1 MAIQNPKSKIQN
13 SAPVR
18 LGVVGAGWFASRR
31 HLPDAQA
38 DSNVELVAL
47 CRRDADSRRTMAE
60 KFGIESRFAFE
71 DWREMLKGA
80 ELDAVLIATPNNLH
94 FEQAKAALEAGLHVL
109 LEKPMTIR
117 TEHARELVALADAN
131 GLKLSVAVNPPFWAH
146 CHAMRDAL
154 RDPDMGALE
163 SVSMYWTGSA
173 EYVFGKAPAPDN
185 LPGVVPP
192 TMYRS
197 DPEQNGGGYFADGGP
212 HLVSELLWVSGQKA
226 RRVTALMDAAPADMR
241 AVLSI
246 ELENGALATIASLG
260 DSKFP
265 GRRVRNTFGAS
276 NGLITVQDFAFE
288 TVVAIQ
294 GREPQHCREADLPPV
309 GTPVGNFA
317 QAILGHAELL
327 SPGWHGA
334 DVVAVTEA
342 AYRSALEGRTVT
354 LDY

>member
-1 MAIQNPKSKIQN
+1 M
-13 SAPVR
+13 VR
-18 LGVVGAGWFASRR
+18 LGVIGAGWFASRR
-31 HLPDAQA
+31 HMPDAQA
-38 DSNVELVAL
+38 DANVELVAL
-47 CRRDADSRRTMAE
+47 CRREAQARETMAAR
-60 KFGIESRFAFE
+60 FGIEPRFAFE
-71 DWREMLKGA
+71 DWRAMLEGA

-94 FEQAKAALEAGLHVL
+94 YEQAKAALNAGLHVL

-117 TEHARELVALADAN
+117 AEHARELVALADSS

-146 CHAMRDAL
+146 CHKMRDAL
-154 RDPDMGALE
+154 RRPEMGELE
-163 SVSMYWTGSA
+163 SVSLFWTGSA

-212 HLVSELLWVSGQKA
+212 HLVSELLWVSGLKA
-226 RRVTALMDAAPADMR
+226 RRVTALMDATPSDMR

-246 ELENGALATIASLG
+246 ELENGALATLVALG

-265 GRRVRNTFGAS
+265 GRRVHNTFGAS
-276 NGLITVQDFAFE
+276 NGSITVQDFAFE
-288 TVVAIQ
+288 TTIAIQ
-294 GREPQHCREADLPPV
+294 GQEPLTFREADLPPI

-317 QAILGHAELL
+317 QAISGQAELL
-327 SPGWHGA
+327 SPGLHGA

-342 AYRSALEGRTVT
+342 AYRSAAEGRTIT
-354 LDY
+354 LD